1 MLLFP
6 YFRKCFQQLD
16 HFSFS
21 VGIGQAEIDKT
32 CLFRE
37 TKLAICFLAC
47 RWLRVV
53 AAKTGMGETAY
64 MAAQALIEIELF
76 WLTCVGQHDVAGIEQ
91 IAFKGASRK
100 VTQVA
105 RRLPP
110 TTGIGCN
117 NAYAPATSQPET
129 EPQCLALAWSQL

>member
-32 CLFRE
+32 GLFGE

-53 AAKTGMGETAY
+53 AAKTGMWETAY

-76 WLTCVGQHDVAGIEQ
+76 WLTCVGQPAAPG
-91 IAFKGASRK
+91 FK
-100 VTQVA
+100 Q
-105 RRLPP
+105 L
-110 TTGIGCN
+110 
-117 NAYAPATSQPET
+117 TSQGPSPT
-129 EPQCLALAWSQL
+129 A